1 MEAGGWPGHVGGQLP
16 EQQPCCGL
24 GLQPESHHPSCG
36 LNLHGVKMGAEEPKM
51 AAVGPRRVPEQL
63 SPALAA
69 AHHFEI
75 NFFPSIFS
83 FQSS

>member
-1 MEAGGWPGHVGGQLP
+1 
-16 EQQPCCGL
+16 
-24 GLQPESHHPSCG
+24 
-36 LNLHGVKMGAEEPKM
+36 MGAEEPKM

-69 AHHFEI
+69 AQHFEI